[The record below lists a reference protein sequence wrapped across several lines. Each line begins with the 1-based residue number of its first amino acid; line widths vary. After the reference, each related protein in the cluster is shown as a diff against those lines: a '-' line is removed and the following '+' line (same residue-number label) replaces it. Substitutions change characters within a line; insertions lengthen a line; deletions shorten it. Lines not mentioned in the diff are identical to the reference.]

1 MGSGGGPGGR
11 YFGWLPVGSPHNHS
25 VFAAHCRSMVVV
37 CALAMAW
44 GGACRARGP
53 ETPAAPIRLVD
64 LYKPDPK
71 APANATGVAL
81 PPPVEWRFDAAI
93 APTAPAALRSAPKPS
108 AWTAGPGVQG
118 LALRDGRLVGRA
130 TGDVALIDLERP
142 PSDDRDVVHEIQVR
156 MRASAGTNLSV
167 LMRPTEKVDLK
178 LETDVLPIIPAP
190 FNSPLVA
197 GEEMRTYVLRTTAS
211 LPASFSR
218 HVIIRPTDAPGA
230 TFEIESLR
238 VVTRREHLAGV
249 SGGLGWHG
257 LSEIYREALVARA
270 PDSLNFDV
278 HVPARP
284 RLELAVGTIEESP
297 VTFRVTARDRGASS
311 DEVLLERTVTVPHR
325 WETAT
330 VDLARLAGRDVS
342 LALTLVSD
350 KPRALGFWGTPV
362 IRSIPERG
370 GDARSASTPARPQG
384 VILVWMDTLRRDHLP
399 MYGYA
404 RPTSPVLSRLAA
416 EGAIFD
422 DCVAQA
428 TWTKA
433 SGPSILTGLYPST
446 HGVQSFNDLL
456 PSSATTIA
464 EVYRQAGYSTLGL
477 ETIQFVGKFS
487 NQHQGFEELHE
498 QGSFPERQAG
508 STKAARTE
516 IDRLIP
522 WLAAHRDVPFFVLL
536 HLVDAHSPHRPYPP
550 YDSMFGDARGRPEH
564 EQQLEKARPF
574 IRNASMRRFGMPGRD
589 DLVRAGVDPDRY
601 IAFEKDA
608 YDGSIRG
615 MDAEI
620 GRLRE
625 RLGELGL
632 DRRTLLAFLADHGE
646 EFFEHGRSFHNQS
659 IYGELT
665 NVPLFF
671 WWPGGVP
678 AGRRAPDTVQL
689 IDVMPTLLELSGLD
703 APKGMQGAS
712 LVPLM
717 RSDGPHPGWPRP
729 AITEAAGRPDPT
741 VATVEESYA
750 LSLEG
755 WKLAHH
761 VARTP
766 DRPEF
771 QLFDRRKDPLD
782 ITDVAAQHPEI
793 VAKLSHELEAWRRMA
808 VGARLKPDSQL
819 ATTVSGEELERL
831 RALGYVQ

>member
-1 MGSGGGPGGR
+1 MKPTR
-11 YFGWLPVGSPHNHS
+11 LEKC
-25 VFAAHCRSMVVV
+25 AVVLL
-37 CALAMAW
+37 ALAALS
-44 GGACRARGP
+44 GLGCRARGS
-53 ETPAAPIRLVD
+53 ETPPAPIRLVD
-64 LYKPDPK
+64 LYKPEK
-71 APANATGVAL
+71 AAPGNAPGVAL
-81 PPPVEWRFDAAI
+81 PPPVEWRF
-93 APTAPAALRSAPKPS
+93 APATATGAAAVPVPMSGPASPKPP

-118 LALRDGRLVGRA
+118 LTVRDGRLVGRTTA
-130 TGDVALIDLERP
+130 DVALIDLERP

-167 LMRPTEKVDLK
+167 LLRPTDKVDLK
-178 LETDVLPIIPAP
+178 VETDVLPIIPAP

-197 GEEMRTYVLRTTAS
+197 GAEMRTYVLRTTAS
-211 LPASFSR
+211 VPASFSR
-218 HVIIRPTDAPGA
+218 HAVIRPTDAPGA
-230 TFEIESLR
+230 TFEIESVR

-249 SGGLGWHG
+249 SAGLGWHG
-257 LSEIYREALVARA
+257 MSEVYREALVARA
-270 PDSLNFDV
+270 PDALKFEV

-297 VTFRVTARDRGASS
+297 VTFRVTARDRGATA
-311 DEVLLERTVTVPHR
+311 DEVLLERTVTAPHR

-330 VDLARLAGRDVS
+330 VDLGRLAGRDVS
-342 LALTLVSD
+342 LALSLASE
-350 KPRALGFWGTPV
+350 KPRALGFWGSPV
-362 IRSIPERG
+362 IRSVPERG
-370 GDARSASTPARPQG
+370 GEARGAAPPARPQG
-384 VILVWMDTLRRDHLP
+384 VILVWMDTLRRDHLS

-404 RPTSPVLSRLAA
+404 RPTSPTLVRMAS
-416 EGAIFD
+416 EGTLFD

-446 HGVQSFNDLL
+446 HGVQSFSDLL

-498 QGSFPERQAG
+498 QGSFPERQGGPPKPG

-516 IDRLIP
+516 MDRLLP
-522 WLAAHRDVPFFVLL
+522 WLGAHRDVPFFVLL
-536 HLVDAHSPHRPYPP
+536 HLSDPHSPHSPYPP
-550 YDSMFGDARGRPEH
+550 YDSMFGDPRGRAEH
-564 EQQLEKARPF
+564 EQQREKVRPF
-574 IRNASMRRFGMPGRD
+574 IANANMRRFGMPSRD
-589 DLVRAGVDPDRY
+589 ELVRAGVDPERF
-601 IAFEKDA
+601 IAYEKDG
-608 YDGSIRG
+608 YDGSIRS
-615 MDAEI
+615 MDAEL

-632 DRRTLLAFLADHGE
+632 DRRTLIAFLADHGE
-646 EFFEHGRSFHNQS
+646 EFLEHGRTFHNQS

-678 AGRRAPDTVQL
+678 AGRRAAETVEL
-689 IDVMPTLLELSGLD
+689 IDVMPTLLELSGLS
-703 APKGMQGAS
+703 APKGIQGAS

-717 RSDGPHPGWPRP
+717 SDGAHPGWPRP
-729 AITEAAGRPDPT
+729 AITEAAGRPDPSVST
-741 VATVEESYA
+741 TEESYA
-750 LSLEG
+750 ISLDG

-782 ITDVAAQHPEI
+782 ATDVAAQHPEI
-793 VAKLSHELEAWRRMA
+793 VAKLSRELQAWHRMA
-808 VGARLKPDSQL
+808 LSARLKPDSAL

>member
-1 MGSGGGPGGR
+1 MTLNRACRVRLAVAFYGLAAASLPG
-11 YFGWLPVGSPHNHS
+11 
-25 VFAAHCRSMVVV
+25 
-37 CALAMAW
+37 
-44 GGACRARGP
+44 CRARGP
-53 ETPAAPIRLVD
+53 EAPAAPIRLVD
-64 LYKPDPK
+64 LYKPV
-71 APANATGVAL
+71 PAASASPTGVDL
-81 PPPVEWRFDAAI
+81 PPPVEWRFAAATAA
-93 APTAPAALRSAPKPS
+93 APGRTPASTLAKPP
-108 AWTAGPGVQG
+108 AWTAGPGIQG
-118 LALRDGRLVGRA
+118 LAVHDGRLVGRTSA
-130 TGDVALIDLERP
+130 GVALIDLERP

-156 MRASAGTNLSV
+156 MRASAGSNLSV
-167 LMRPTEKVDLK
+167 VLRPTEKVDLK
-178 LETDVLPIIPAP
+178 LETDILPIIPAP

-218 HVIIRPTDAPGA
+218 HVMIVPTDAPGA
-230 TFEIESLR
+230 TFEIESVR
-238 VVTRREHLAGV
+238 VVTRREHLASV
-249 SGGLGWHG
+249 NAGLGWHG
-257 LSEIYREALVARA
+257 MSEVYREALVARA
-270 PDSLNFDV
+270 PDALEFEV
-278 HVPARP
+278 HMPARP
-284 RLELAVGTIEESP
+284 RLELAVGTIENVP
-297 VTFRVTARDRGASS
+297 VTFRVVAAGVRGGKGGP
-311 DEVLLERTVTVPHR
+311 LLERTVTTAHR

-330 VDLARLAGRDVS
+330 VDLADLAGKDVTLS
-342 LALTLVSD
+342 LELASER
-350 KPRALGFWGTPV
+350 PRALGFWGTPV
-362 IRSIPERG
+362 IRSVPER
-370 GDARSASTPARPQG
+370 SAAAQAAARPQG

-404 RPTSPVLSRLAA
+404 RPTSPNLARMA
-416 EGAIFD
+416 SEGTLFD

-464 EVYRQAGYSTLGL
+464 EVYRQAGYATLGL

-516 IDRLIP
+516 IDRLLP

-536 HLVDAHSPHRPYPP
+536 HVVDPHSPHRPYPP
-550 YDSMFGDARGRPEH
+550 YDSMFGDPRLRQEH
-564 EQQLEKARPF
+564 DQELEKARPF
-574 IRNASMRRFGMPGRD
+574 IRNANMRRFGMPSHD
-589 DLVRAGVDPDRY
+589 ELVAAGVDPDRY
-601 IAFEKDA
+601 IAFEKDM

-632 DRRTLLAFLADHGE
+632 DRRTLMAFLADHGE

-678 AGRRAPDTVQL
+678 AGRRAAETVQL
-689 IDVMPTLLELSGLD
+689 IDVMPTLLDLSGL
-703 APKGMQGAS
+703 APPKGIQGAS
-712 LVPLM
+712 LVPWM
-717 RSDGPHPGWPRP
+717 RGDGPHEGWPRP
-729 AITEAAGRPDPT
+729 AITEASGRPDPGVT
-741 VATVEESYA
+741 VTEESFA
-750 LSLEG
+750 LSLGG

-761 VARTP
+761 VVRAP
-766 DRPEF
+766 ERPEF
-771 QLFDRRKDPLD
+771 QLFDRKKDPLD
-782 ITDVAAQHPEI
+782 ATDVAAQHPEI
-793 VAKLSHELEAWRRMA
+793 VARLLREMQAWQRMA
-808 VGARLKPDSQL
+808 LSARLKPDSQL